1 MVARCTARMASGM
14 IDSLGDV
21 GAALKDAE
29 PDRLERLYHEL
40 GLDLRYEPHGRAV
53 DVLLA
58 PRVVNGRARG
68 GSCALTTRLMLC

>member
-1 MVARCTARMASGM
+1 M

-29 PDRLERLYHEL
+29 SGSLERLYREL
-40 GLDLRYEPHGRAV
+40 GLGLRYEPHGRAV

-58 PRVVNGRARG
+58 PRVVNGRVRG
-68 GSCALTTRLMLC
+68 GSCALTTRFVLP